1 MIRQE
6 MKKNTLSG
14 NTFTARAVAVLT
26 AFAMA
31 AVLLAGVFPMIAR
44 GETALKYD
52 SRDTAVIVKAD
63 NKNVTLRNLDRNKNY
78 TLAITA
84 TSRITGPYGK
94 MMTGEMLT
102 RGTIA
107 EVTFMRDLKTLST
120 LSLYKEAFSYTGVTD
135 FDLGESKGSARIGG
149 ATLELPS
156 DTPVITDDGITDI
169 YSVGKWDTISVYGL
183 GHTIE
188 SISIDRGHGFISLK
202 NDEDVLGGWIEVGNT
217 VITEI
222 SEGMVLTVPEGDYE
236 VVFDSSKL
244 LAKKEVT
251 VESGKET
258 VIDLKEATVEILRQG
273 KVFFDLT
280 PPEARVFV
288 DGQEAG
294 NAQEVVLDYGAH
306 RVDMEAEGY
315 LPLTKYINIG
325 SETARFKFS
334 LEKKPSDTQETKET
348 EAETESSEET
358 EDDWRKVQQKDKD
371 QSQLDSLSG
380 NTLKGST
387 SLMSGKPTDN
397 TVYIK
402 APSGATLTLDGK
414 EMGVVPISFPK
425 IVGTHVLTFSKDGAV
440 THGYTVYFYDD
451 GEDLTYS
458 FPEL

>member
-1 MIRQE
+1 MIRQR
-6 MKKNTLSG
+6 MKKSISSG
-14 NTFTARAVAVLT
+14 NMRVSKLLCVIAALFP
-26 AFAMA
+26 
-31 AVLLAGVFPMIAR
+31 AVLLAAGASPAIVR

-63 NKNVTLRNLDRNKNY
+63 KKSVTLRNLDKNRNY
-78 TLAITA
+78 TLDITA
-84 TSRITGPYGK
+84 TSRITGAYGGS
-94 MMTGEMLT
+94 MTGEMLT
-102 RGTIA
+102 RGSLA

-120 LSLYKEAFSYTGVTD
+120 LGVCKEAFSYTEVTD
-135 FDLGESKGSARIGG
+135 FNLGESKGTARIGG

-169 YSVGKWDTISVYGL
+169 YSVGQWDTISVFGL

-188 SISIDRGHGFISLK
+188 SITVDRGHGFISLK
-202 NDEDVLGGWIEVGNT
+202 NDEDVMGGWIEVGNT
-217 VITEI
+217 VITEV

-236 VVFDSSKL
+236 VVFDSPRL

-251 VESGKET
+251 VERGKET
-258 VIDLKEATVEILRQG
+258 VIDVKEAKVEILRQG
-273 KVFFDLT
+273 KVVIEVS
-280 PPEARVFV
+280 PEEARLLV
-288 DGQEAG
+288 DGAEAQNG
-294 NAQEVVLDYGAH
+294 GEILLDYGPH

-315 LPLTKYINIG
+315 SPLTKYVNIG

-334 LEKKPSDTQETKET
+334 LQKTAAEEKEET
-348 EAETESSEET
+348 ETETESTEET
-358 EDDWRKVQQKDKD
+358 EDDWRQIKKPETEQGNVN
-371 QSQLDSLSG
+371 SLSG
-380 NTLKGST
+380 NTLKGSA
-387 SLMSGKPTDN
+387 SLMSGKPTEN

-425 IVGTHVLTFSKDGAV
+425 VTGTHVLTFSKDNAV

-451 GEDLTYS
+451 GEDITYS